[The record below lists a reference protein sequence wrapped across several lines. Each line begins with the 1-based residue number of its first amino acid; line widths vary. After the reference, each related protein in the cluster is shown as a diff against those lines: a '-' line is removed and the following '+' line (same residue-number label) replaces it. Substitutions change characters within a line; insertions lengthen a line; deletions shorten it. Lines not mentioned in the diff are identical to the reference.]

1 MKSSKKKKIIKIS
14 IIVVLVFLIF
24 ATAFFIVVKYLY
36 GSFSIP
42 SWFRSPHKALREVEN
57 YHSNLDFEDID
68 DGNIPRLD
76 IMMDEDYKLGKKD
89 YTGCYI
95 QISNAE
101 QYNMELTEAQIR
113 IRGNSTSSADKK
125 PYKIKFQDKIS
136 VFGGGKEKS
145 WVLLANTTDITG
157 IHNYVSMELYRHLAP
172 EGTFIPMVR
181 FVNLYINGCY
191 QGVYNFCDQVETG
204 KTRVPI
210 SGKIK
215 SKPEETDY
223 LVVNDQYASCE
234 GEEGLD
240 WFWLDKSITPI
251 EIKSPDTSDE
261 KYNKEYTE
269 YLKNRLEE
277 IYDVILSKDWEA
289 IQNCVDIDSIINGFL
304 VSIIADNP
312 DIAYKSIYYYLP
324 AGGKLTFGPVWDMD
338 LTYGAGT
345 SSFWVNIL
353 GEKSELNAIWRQ
365 LMKVPEFREVFT
377 ARFKTVYKELESFIV
392 NKIHEAVNIAGKELE
407 NEFLIRSS
415 WGRYGSSDYVKAQ
428 TYDEAID
435 YMINWT
441 HERLE
446 YLYSNY
452 GE

>member
-1 MKSSKKKKIIKIS
+1 MKSSIKKKIIKIS
-14 IIVVLVFLIF
+14 IIVALVLLIF
-24 ATAFFIVVKYLY
+24 AAAFFIVVKYLY

-57 YHSNLDFEDID
+57 YHSNLDFEDTD
-68 DGNIPRLD
+68 DSNIPRLD
-76 IMMDEDYKLGKKD
+76 IIMDEDYKLGKND
-89 YTGCYI
+89 YTDCYI
-95 QISNAE
+95 QINNAE
-101 QYNMELTEAQIR
+101 QYDLELTEAKIR

-125 PYKIKFQDKIS
+125 PYKIKFTDKIS

-145 WVLLANTTDITG
+145 WVLLANTNDITG

-172 EGTFIPMVR
+172 EGTFIPR
-181 FVNLYINGCY
+181 ITFVNLYINGCY

-210 SGKIK
+210 SVKIK

-223 LVVNDQYASCE
+223 LIVNDQYASCE
-234 GEEGLD
+234 GEEGLE

-377 ARFKTVYKELESFIV
+377 DRFMTVYIGLESFIID
-392 NKIHEAVNIAGKELE
+392 KIHEAVNIAGNDLE
-407 NEFLIRSS
+407 NEFHIRQN
-415 WGRYGSSDYVKAQ
+415 WGRQGSSDYIKAQ
-428 TYDEAID
+428 TYEEAID

-446 YLYSNY
+446 YLYSYY